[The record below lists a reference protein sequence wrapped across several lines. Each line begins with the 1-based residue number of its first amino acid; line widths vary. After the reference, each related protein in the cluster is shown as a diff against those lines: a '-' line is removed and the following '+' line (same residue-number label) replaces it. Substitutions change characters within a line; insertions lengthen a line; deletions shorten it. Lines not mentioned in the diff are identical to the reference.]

1 MVSSSGWAWTSSR
14 RRSAVTPGHFSLPL
28 APPLSGSAEAL
39 PPGRTSWLT
48 LPRPDRPWDVSQDAE
63 GSAQLIIER
72 GTAPGRG
79 AIRRIAMSRIAMSW
93 EGPAGLMTCGA
104 LPFWCLVR
112 TTGPVSL
119 GETDVLVAG
128 VREAQGTV
136 VRQGVLGGDDVRTLV
151 QRDRVDLVPDQ
162 RVDLVRG
169 LGRLVRVQLVRHLR
183 EEIVDLLRADPRVV
197 LLDLVALRQLVDR
210 LRRADRERRPD
221 PREHGEVEVTGVHVG
236 LEEVV
241 GRDGLDLDV
250 HADLLEHALDQLR
263 LLGAGGHARGDHEAD
278 GQRLAV
284 LGPGALTL
292 AGPAGVVELLVRG
305 VEVGL
310 GEVTGVVL
318 VALLVPH
325 EDVVVQLLRVAAQR
339 AHHRVGDGLPVDRLG
354 DGLADVHVREHR
366 RGAVERDVP
375 EVGATGAADLDA
387 LGALGA
393 LQLVHVRTDVDE
405 VDLTV
410 GQRVDLGVEVDDPVD

>member
-14 RRSAVTPGHFSLPL
+14 RRSAVTPGHSSLPRHTPVGLGGGL
-28 APPLSGSAEAL
+28 ARPR
-39 PPGRTSWLT
+39 RTSWLT
-48 LPRPDRPWDVSQDAE
+48 LPRPDRPWEVSQDAE

-79 AIRRIAMSRIAMSW
+79 AIRRIAMSRIAMSRK
-93 EGPAGLMTCGA
+93 GPAGLVTCGA
-104 LPFWCLVR
+104 LPFCCLVR

-136 VRQGVLGGDDVRTLV
+136 VREGVLGGDDVRTLV

-197 LLDLVALRQLVDR
+197 LLDLLPLGLLVDR

-241 GRDGLDLDV
+241 GGHGLDL
-250 HADLLEHALDQLR
+250 HPPPAL
-263 LLGAGGHARGDHEAD
+263 
-278 GQRLAV
+278 
-284 LGPGALTL
+284 
-292 AGPAGVVELLVRG
+292 
-305 VEVGL
+305 
-310 GEVTGVVL
+310 
-318 VALLVPH
+318 
-325 EDVVVQLLRVAAQR
+325 
-339 AHHRVGDGLPVDRLG
+339 
-354 DGLADVHVREHR
+354 
-366 RGAVERDVP
+366 
-375 EVGATGAADLDA
+375 
-387 LGALGA
+387 
-393 LQLVHVRTDVDE
+393 
-405 VDLTV
+405 
-410 GQRVDLGVEVDDPVD
+410 